1 MSLVIGKSNIK
12 KAPYR
17 ITFNKDSKGGI
28 GFTKKSMVCNSF
40 KENKDKLEL
49 LEVIK
54 KDDETIYY
62 CKNLDT
68 TFNHIPKDLLNKVGK
83 E

>member
-1 MSLVIGKSNIK
+1 MSLVIGKSNIP

-28 GFTKKSMVCNSF
+28 GFSKKYMVCNYF
-40 KENKDKLEL
+40 KRNKDKLEL

-68 TFNHIPKDLLNKVGK
+68 TFDNINKYSLK
-83 E
+83 ELKP